1 MDYDQK
7 NQFRMSGEYNDS
19 HTNTILVAL
28 GDKNGR
34 KMVDGVYCG
43 AYCLIIH
50 NALYLDYTSVK
61 EFHALGAPC

>member
-28 GDKNGR
+28 GDKNER
-34 KMVDGVYCG
+34 KMVDGVYCD
-43 AYCLIIH
+43 A
-50 NALYLDYTSVK
+50 
-61 EFHALGAPC
+61 